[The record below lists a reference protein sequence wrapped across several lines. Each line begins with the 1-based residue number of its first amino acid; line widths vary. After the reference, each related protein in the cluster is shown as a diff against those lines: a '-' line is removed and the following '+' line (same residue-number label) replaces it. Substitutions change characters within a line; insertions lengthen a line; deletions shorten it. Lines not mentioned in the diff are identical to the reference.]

1 MHYEANTAEP
11 DQTACGECPNQDLPY
26 LPIPYQ
32 FGLAG
37 VELRTF
43 IYLLR
48 NGTFQNNYIHYK
60 DKIKYSI
67 HPDRDNI
74 PRS

>member
-26 LPIPYQ
+26 LPIPDQ

-37 VELRTF
+37 VELPGTY
-43 IYLLR
+43 IYISFKEWHLSKRLQ
-48 NGTFQNNYIHYK
+48 TL
-60 DKIKYSI
+60 
-67 HPDRDNI
+67 
-74 PRS
+74 